1 LDPLTQILGESP
13 GLVAVRDQVRR
24 LLQRQSDARRMPP
37 VVIQGETGTGK
48 GLLARAMHAASVR
61 ARGPFID
68 VNCAAI
74 PETLLEAE
82 MFGVERGAFT
92 DARQAKPGLFQLA
105 NTGTIFLDEIGLLP
119 EALQAKLL
127 KALEERAVRRLGG
140 TRTESVDVWVL
151 AATNEDLAEA
161 TRAHRFREDLYHRL
175 AVITVSMPP
184 LRERG
189 GDILRLAEHFLNRAC
204 ADYGLA
210 PKTLTAAARSALTRY
225 RWPGN
230 IRELGNA
237 MERVALLSQEAE
249 VGPEALNIHDAT
261 AAAEPAPPSAGAA
274 SLSLESA
281 VADVEREHLLR
292 ALEATDWNVT
302 RAAAQLGVSRNTL
315 RYRIEK
321 HGLHP
326 GTSAARPS
334 RKVEAERSVARPGPA
349 AQPAVPEA
357 PPVIEPVRRGRRRLA
372 LLRAALALPPGPRT
386 TTPTRAIFDL
396 FREKVATF
404 GGRIEEL
411 NTSGIVAVFGL
422 EPVEDAPVRAAH
434 AAMAMVNGLRHRR
447 HLVGDGMVV
456 RLAIHVDQFLIE
468 EDAGVASLDH
478 ESWLHAWT
486 LLGSLVEAA
495 EPDGIVV
502 SDVAT
507 PFLERRFKLAPAG
520 APATGVDHVYQLV
533 GQDGRKFGRSIAQF
547 VGRQHELA
555 LLRSRLETA
564 ARGQG
569 QVAGIS
575 GEAGIGKSR
584 LLFEFRRAVLELGA
598 SYLEGHCLSY
608 GAEIPYLP
616 VLDILRTTF
625 GMTDHDTP
633 EIIGAKVRTTLA
645 EAGLDP
651 EEDARY
657 LLYLM
662 GIKEDNE
669 DVAALQPD
677 MIKIRVYETLRQL
690 YLRHGQRQP
699 LVMVVEDFQWID
711 PASEDFFLRFV
722 DAVVGTRILLVA
734 TYRSG
739 YRPRWIEKSYATQ
752 VALQPL
758 ASNES
763 AAVVR
768 SVFDS
773 EQVDDAF
780 VDQIVKR
787 AEGNPFFL
795 EELASSVREQGALA
809 LSSMVP
815 ETVQEVLLARIERL
829 PAPARGLL
837 QSAAAI
843 GRTVPLALLRAAA
856 DVPDEQLVEALRQLQ
871 AAEFL
876 YQSAAGPAPE
886 YTFKHALTHDVAYET
901 LLDQRRTEL
910 HGAVGQAIERL
921 YAHQL
926 EEQAAILSYHYARSD
941 RHDKAVEYALVGGDR
956 AARLYANT
964 EARTCYEQALALA
977 RNLPPSPRSQ
987 RWEIDAAFKLAAMAI
1002 TRQDFE
1008 QVQSELERA
1017 RALSEGLSDEAR
1029 SARALYWLGRVE
1041 YVRGNFSTAIDF
1053 ANRSLSIADRLGDEA
1068 LAAPSVNLMGRVYWW
1083 SDLPRA
1089 SQMLERNIE
1098 QMRRLGDK
1106 REEATAA
1113 GFAGMVFGRRG
1124 QFERG
1129 LAHANYGL
1137 QIAQDIRNPFAE
1149 AAAYN
1154 YRATIRAHMGDCPE
1168 AIADYEEARRVAEG
1182 VGDLFR
1188 IMMVR
1193 FLEGQAYTMM
1203 GEAARGLGL
1212 IEESLALADKI
1223 GTPFALAWQ
1232 KTVLGTC
1239 LLTLGRYAEALAV
1252 SEDTIRVA
1260 QARGDRFAWAVAKR
1274 TLGDCLVGLHGT
1286 AEPAAEQALDE
1297 AIRTLREIGAEPA
1310 LARAHAS
1317 YARLLRLKGES
1328 DKAREHFAQARRMF
1342 QEMGMARDLALAEQI
1357 RPPD

>member
-1 LDPLTQILGESP
+1 LDPLTQVLGESP
-13 GLVAVRDQVRR
+13 GLAAVRDQVRR

-48 GLLARAMHAASVR
+48 GLLARAMHEASVR

-151 AATNEDLAEA
+151 TATNEDLAEA
-161 TRAHRFREDLYHRL
+161 MRAHRFREDLYHRL
-175 AVITVSMPP
+175 AVITISLPP

-189 GDILRLAEHFLNRAC
+189 DDILRLAEYFLNRAC
-204 ADYGLA
+204 VDYGMA
-210 PKTLTAAARSALTRY
+210 TKTLTPAARAALMRY

-230 IRELGNA
+230 IRELSNA
-237 MERVALLSQEAE
+237 MERVALLSQDVE
-249 VGPEALNIHDAT
+249 VGPKALNIHE
-261 AAAEPAPPSAGAA
+261 AAAEGPPPAPATAQQ
-274 SLSLESA
+274 SLESA
-281 VADVEREHLLR
+281 VGDVEREHLR
-292 ALEATDWNVT
+292 QALEATDWNVT
-302 RAAAQLGVSRNTL
+302 RAAARLGVSRNTL

-321 HGLHP
+321 HGLRP
-326 GTSAARPS
+326 GAPARPTRTVEASRPVTSA
-334 RKVEAERSVARPGPA
+334 GPA
-349 AQPAVPEA
+349 AATTVPASDAVVVETP
-357 PPVIEPVRRGRRRLA
+357 RRGRRRLA
-372 LLRAALALPPGPRT
+372 LLRAALAIPPGPRAT
-386 TTPTRAIFDL
+386 SPPRVIFDL
-396 FREKVATF
+396 FREKVAAF

-434 AAMAMVNGLRHRR
+434 AAMAMVNGFRHRR
-447 HLVGDGMVV
+447 HLVGEGMVV

-468 EDAGVASLDH
+468 QGADAASLDH

-486 LLGSLVEAA
+486 LLSSLAEAA

-502 SDVAT
+502 SDVAA
-507 PFLERRFKLAPAG
+507 PFLERRFRLAPAG
-520 APATGVDHVYQLV
+520 APVPGLAHVYQLV

-547 VGRQHELA
+547 VGRKYELG
-555 LLRSRLETA
+555 LLRSRLETT

-584 LLFEFRRAVLELGA
+584 LLFEFRRAALELGA
-598 SYLEGHCLSY
+598 WYLEGHCLSY
-608 GAEIPYLP
+608 GGEIPYLP
-616 VLDILRTTF
+616 VLDILKTTF
-625 GMTDHDTP
+625 GMTDHDSP
-633 EIIGAKVRTTLA
+633 EIIAAKVRTTL
-645 EAGLDP
+645 EKAGMDP
-651 EEDARY
+651 DDGARY

-662 GIKEDNE
+662 GIKEDGE
-669 DVAALQPD
+669 DVASLQPD

-699 LVMVVEDFQWID
+699 LVIVVEDFQWID
-711 PASEDFFLRFV
+711 PASEDFFLRLV

-758 ASNES
+758 ASDES
-763 AAVVR
+763 VAVVR
-768 SVFDS
+768 SVFDA
-773 EQVDDAF
+773 EQVDEAF
-780 VDQIVKR
+780 VHQIVKR

-795 EELASSVREQGALA
+795 EELASVVREQGTLA
-809 LSSMVP
+809 LSSTVP

-829 PAPARGLL
+829 PAPARHLL

-843 GRTVPLALLRAAA
+843 GRAVPLPLLRAAA
-856 DVPDEQLVEALRQLQ
+856 DVPEEQLAEALRHLQ

-876 YQSAAGPAPE
+876 YQSATGPAPE
-886 YTFKHALTHDVAYET
+886 YTFKHALTHDVAYQT
-901 LLDQRRTEL
+901 LLEQQRTEL
-910 HGAVGQAIERL
+910 HGTVGQAIERL

-964 EARTCYEQALALA
+964 EARICYEQALALA
-977 RNLPPSPRSQ
+977 RTLPPSPRAQ
-987 RWEIDAAFKLAAMAI
+987 RWEIDAALKLAAMAI

-1008 QVQSELERA
+1008 QVQGELERA
-1017 RALSEGLSDEAR
+1017 RALSEDLGDEAR
-1029 SARALYWLGRVE
+1029 RARALYWLGRVE
-1041 YVRGNFSTAIDF
+1041 YVRGNFPTAIDF
-1053 ANRSLSIADRLGDEA
+1053 ANRSLEIADRLGDEA

-1137 QIAQDIRNPFAE
+1137 QIAQEIRNPFAE

-1154 YRATIRAHMGDCPE
+1154 YRATVRAHMGECAE
-1168 AIADYEEARRVAEG
+1168 AIEDYEEARRVAEG

-1188 IMMVR
+1188 IMMVK

-1203 GEAARGLGL
+1203 GEASRGLVL
-1212 IEESLALADKI
+1212 IEESLALADQI

-1239 LLTLGRYAEALAV
+1239 LLTLGRFAEALAV

-1260 QARGDRFAWAVAKR
+1260 EARGDRFAWAVAKR

-1286 AEPAAEQALDE
+1286 ADPAAEQAIEE
-1297 AIRTLREIGAEPA
+1297 AISTLGQIGAEPA
-1310 LARAHAS
+1310 LARAYAS
-1317 YARLLRLKGES
+1317 HARLLLLKGEAE
-1328 DKAREHFAQARRMF
+1328 KARENFTRARRMF
-1342 QEMGMARDLALAEQI
+1342 QELGMARDLARAEQT
-1357 RPPD
+1357 RPPE